1 LQEEAGFFFADVD
14 IKYGTVVGNI
24 VSQST
29 QILGLVLITKY
40 AWEIRSK
47 EGH

>member
-1 LQEEAGFFFADVD
+1 LQEEAG
-14 IKYGTVVGNI
+14 I
-24 VSQST
+24 VSQWT